1 MVRLTYFKMG
11 FQGIPQSHSSVIK
24 SSLSR
29 LGFKKRYI
37 KLGRLSGRPTA
48 NVPSGDK
55 ITHFSREIPAKESLV
70 FAP

>member
-1 MVRLTYFKMG
+1 MG

-37 KLGRLSGRPTA
+37 KLGRWSGRLTA
-48 NVPSGDK
+48 NVPSGEK
-55 ITHFSREIPAKESLV
+55 IWTVPFGENPTQIESGLGLG
-70 FAP
+70 